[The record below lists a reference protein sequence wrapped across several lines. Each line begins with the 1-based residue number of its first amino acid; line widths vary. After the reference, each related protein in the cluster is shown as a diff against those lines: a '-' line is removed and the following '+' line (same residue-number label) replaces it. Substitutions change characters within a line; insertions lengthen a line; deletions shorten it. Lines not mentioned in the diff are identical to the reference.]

1 MSNAKRNI
9 FVTTAL
15 PYANGAFHF
24 GHILEYIQADIWVRH
39 ERMCGNNV
47 HFVCADDAHGAP
59 IMIAASKQ
67 GVTPQEFVAK
77 ISAGRQQYLDNF
89 YINFDHWHCTE
100 SPENTELSQD
110 IYRRLKDAG
119 LIYTT
124 DIEQFYDEEVGMFLA
139 DRFIKGTCP
148 KCGGTHIHQE
158 EDVLDT
164 WFSSALWPF
173 STLGWP
179 EHSQDLDYFY
189 PTDVLV
195 TGYDIIFFWV
205 IRMVFSGIE
214 QTGKLPFHTVLIHG
228 LVRDSQGRK
237 MSKSYGNS
245 LQIAEDMET
254 IWGKVRTMMTD
265 PARERRT
272 DKGTPEKC
280 PVWDVHKFFNKDAQ
294 ELAEIHEGCL
304 NAGIGCVDC
313 KKKLM
318 AHLTEMMDPIQKRRA
333 ELAKRPDD
341 LKQIL
346 ETGAARARK
355 VAEGTMENVY
365 SAMNLIH

>member
-1 MSNAKRNI
+1 MDERKRIFSGMRPTGRLHYGHMAGALINWVKLQNEYNCFWGIVDWHAMMSDYADPSKVKENCYEILLDWLAVGVDPEKSSI
-9 FVTTAL
+9 FIQSHVKQHAEIHLAL
-15 PYANGAFHF
+15 S
-24 GHILEYIQADIWVRH
+24 
-39 ERMCGNNV
+39 
-47 HFVCADDAHGAP
+47 
-59 IMIAASKQ
+59 MI
-67 GVTPQEFVAK
+67 TP
-77 ISAGRQQYLDNF
+77 
-89 YINFDHWHCTE
+89 
-100 SPENTELSQD
+100 
-110 IYRRLKDAG
+110 
-119 LIYTT
+119 
-124 DIEQFYDEEVGMFLA
+124 
-139 DRFIKGTCP
+139 
-148 KCGGTHIHQE
+148 
-158 EDVLDT
+158 
-164 WFSSALWPF
+164 
-173 STLGWP
+173 LGWLQRCPTYKEQILNLQNKDLSTYAFLGYPVLMAGDILLYKSWGVPVGEDQSAHLELTREVARRFNGFYGEVFP
-179 EHSQDLDYFY
+179 EPETLLT
-189 PTDVLV
+189 PAAKMPGTD
-195 TGYDIIFFWV
+195 
-205 IRMVFSGIE
+205 
-214 QTGKLPFHTVLIHG
+214 
-228 LVRDSQGRK
+228 GRK

-272 DKGTPEKC
+272 
-280 PVWDVHKFFNKDAQ
+280 
-294 ELAEIHEGCL
+294 EIHEGCL

>member
-59 IMIAASKQ
+59 IMIAAKKQ

-89 YINFDHWHCTE
+89 YIKFDHWHCTE

-148 KCGGTHIHQE
+148 KCGAPDQYGDSCE
-158 EDVLDT
+158 KC
-164 WFSSALWPF
+164 SSVY
-173 STLGWP
+173 S
-179 EHSQDLDYFY
+179 
-189 PTDVLV
+189 PTDLIEPRSAISGSVPVLKTSTHYFFRLSDPRSQQFLREWT
-195 TGYDIIFFWV
+195 TGKGADGKARVQSEVLAKDEEWLNGNLADWDISRDAPYFGIEIPDEDIIKLKT
-205 IRMVFSGIE
+205 IR
-214 QTGKLPFHTVLIHG
+214 
-228 LVRDSQGRK
+228 D
-237 MSKSYGNS
+237 
-245 LQIAEDMET
+245 
-254 IWGKVRTMMTD
+254 
-265 PARERRT
+265 
-272 DKGTPEKC
+272 
-280 PVWDVHKFFNKDAQ
+280 
-294 ELAEIHEGCL
+294 
-304 NAGIGCVDC
+304 
-313 KKKLM
+313 
-318 AHLTEMMDPIQKRRA
+318 
-333 ELAKRPDD
+333 
-341 LKQIL
+341 
-346 ETGAARARK
+346 
-355 VAEGTMENVY
+355 
-365 SAMNLIH
+365 AMNYIDARRKK